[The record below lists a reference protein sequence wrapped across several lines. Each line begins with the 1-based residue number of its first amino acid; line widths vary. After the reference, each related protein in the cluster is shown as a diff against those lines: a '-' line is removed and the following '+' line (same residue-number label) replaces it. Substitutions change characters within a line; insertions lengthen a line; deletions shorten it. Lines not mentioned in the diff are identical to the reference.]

1 MQSQGTPNTTKTTNS
16 TNMNIVL
23 VHGTYVDGSSWG
35 KVIPILQ
42 NGGLRVIPVQVPLHS
57 LADDMAT
64 AKDLLITYVI
74 I

>member
-1 MQSQGTPNTTKTTNS
+1 MTKSTNA

-23 VHGTYVDGSSWG
+23 VHGTYVDGSSWS

-42 NGGLRVIPVQVPLHS
+42 NAGLRVIPVQVPLHS
-57 LADDMAT
+57 LADDIAT
-64 AKDLLITYVI
+64 VKRAKYLLITYVI